1 MKFGPV
7 SLDAAEGAILAHSF
21 AGAERRLRKGLRLTR
36 ADIDVLQA
44 EGVSQV
50 TVVRFEPGDVSED
63 DAATRLGACLK
74 TAHCHLTEAFTGRVN
89 LVADKPGVL
98 RVSGPAVVAMNRVDE
113 GMTLATL
120 ADYMK
125 VEAGQLVATVK
136 IIPYGLSDDLV
147 VRAEAALADNPI
159 TLHPFRAGRVQLVMT
174 RTPGFKESLLKKGE
188 AVIAER
194 VAGLGHEIAS
204 AVTVDHRAEAVADVL
219 DRSADMILI
228 LGASATSDRADVAP
242 AGVIAA
248 GGQIDRFGMPVDPG
262 NLLFLGSLG
271 DAAVIGLPG
280 CARSPALNGVD
291 WVLERLAAGLAVDGD
306 AISAM
311 GVGGLL
317 KEMPGRPQPRQQKR

>member
-1 MKFGPV
+1 M
-7 SLDAAEGAILAHSF
+7 H
-21 AGAERRLRKGLRLTR
+21 
-36 ADIDVLQA
+36 
-44 EGVSQV
+44 
-50 TVVRFEPGDVSED
+50 
-63 DAATRLGACLK
+63 
-74 TAHCHLTEAFTGRVN
+74 
-89 LVADKPGVL
+89 
-98 RVSGPAVVAMNRVDE
+98 
-113 GMTLATL
+113 L
-120 ADYMK
+120 AD
-125 VEAGQLVATVK
+125 
-136 IIPYGLSDDLV
+136 
-147 VRAEAALADNPI
+147 ALCF
-159 TLHPFRAGRVQLVMT
+159 L
-174 RTPGFKESLLKKGE
+174 

-204 AVTVDHRAEAVADVL
+204 AVTVDHRAEAVADAL
-219 DRSADMILI
+219 DRTADMILI

-317 KEMPGRPQPRQQKR
+317 KEMSGRPQPRQQKR